1 MGSCGTLEPSTSS
14 LPLTVCERPRVTDTL
29 TVSRT
34 DDPTDTW
41 APPSWEQI
49 VAQHSPRVYRLA
61 YRLTGNPH
69 DAEDLTHDV
78 FIRVF
83 RSLHSYSPGTFE
95 GWLHRI
101 TTNVFLDKMRRK
113 QRIRFDALPEDAAG
127 RMASREPGPEQVF
140 ADHHFDDDVQ
150 RALDALPPDFR
161 AAVVLCDIEGLS
173 YEEIAATLGIKLG
186 TVRSRIHR
194 GRAQLREALAHRA
207 PQSPAPATRPAGR
220 KAARSALPLTARV
233 IPGTP

>member
-1 MGSCGTLEPSTSS
+1 M
-14 LPLTVCERPRVTDTL
+14 TDTVTMST
-29 TVSRT
+29 TVAT
-34 DDPTDTW
+34 TDTPAW
-41 APPSWEQI
+41 TPPTWEEI
-49 VAQHSPRVYRLA
+49 VAQHSGRVYRLA

-83 RSLHSYSPGTFE
+83 RSLHAYQPGTFE

-113 QRIRFDALPEDAAG
+113 QRIRFDALPEDAAY
-127 RMASREPGPEQVF
+127 RMASAEPGPEQVY
-140 ADHHFDDDVQ
+140 DQTHFGDDVQ
-150 RALDALPPDFR
+150 RALAQLSPEFR

-186 TVRSRIHR
+186 TV
-194 GRAQLREALAHRA
+194 LTL
-207 PQSPAPATRPAGR
+207 
-220 KAARSALPLTARV
+220 ALPHATVVVRV
-233 IPGTP
+233 LAFAERRGSFTVAQQLYERLDGGSGDASLAEAGDED